1 MICFLLQ
8 ALSLAVSL
16 FHAAINERTEY
27 THCGWNQ
34 DYNFGETDY
43 ELCVSHANKV
53 MEHAAGEEGDGT
65 LSLSCLRYMVS
76 DCTYGGRMED
86 EWDIRTLQ
94 VGNNSKSL
102 SPLSVYRK
110 GAIVRLIQ
118 SAMHT
123 RFKY

>member
-1 MICFLLQ
+1 MCLIALQ
-8 ALSLAVSL
+8 TLSLAVSL

-43 ELCVSHANKV
+43 ELCVSHAHKI
-53 MEHAAGEEGDGT
+53 MEHAAASSGEEGGGT

-94 VGNNSKSL
+94 VRQASFKNNFAATNASQLTEKL
-102 SPLSVYRK
+102 VKHWL
-110 GAIVRLIQ
+110 
-118 SAMHT
+118 
-123 RFKY
+123 